1 MKIIPAQILVFL
13 LLAVGSGCAKTPPP
27 DIYLL
32 DSAAPSQLPGFEKG
46 IAVGVGPVE
55 LAPYLDRGQII
66 SRESATKLKASE
78 GHQWGEPLKAGFT
91 RVLMV
96 NLGLELDSNRIYEFP
111 TRQRRSLDYQVA
123 VDVLR
128 FDGALSGEVVLGVRW
143 TLLSGDGRRVLV
155 SKVSSIEESVR
166 QPSYES
172 FVIAQSRA
180 VVQLAREIADGV
192 SDQSATNNQ

>member
-1 MKIIPAQILVFL
+1 MKITLAPVLTFL
-13 LLAVGSGCAKTPPP
+13 LLAVGSGCAKTPAP

-32 DSAAPSQLPGFEKG
+32 DSAAPTHLPGFEKG

-123 VDVLR
+123 VDILR

-143 TLLSGDGRRVLV
+143 TLLSGDGKRVLV
-155 SKVSSIEESVR
+155 SKVSSIEEAVQ

-172 FVIAQSRA
+172 FVNAQSRA
-180 VVQLAREIADGV
+180 VVQLAREVADAV
-192 SDQSATNNQ
+192 RDQNTKDKQ

>member
-1 MKIIPAQILVFL
+1 MKITLAPVLTFL
-13 LLAVGSGCAKTPPP
+13 LLAVGSGCAKTPAP

-32 DSAAPSQLPGFEKG
+32 DSAAPTHLPGFEKG

-123 VDVLR
+123 VDILR

-143 TLLSGDGRRVLV
+143 TLLSGDGKRVLV
-155 SKVSSIEESVR
+155 SKVSSIEEAVQ

-172 FVIAQSRA
+172 FVNAQSRA
-180 VVQLAREIADGV
+180 VVQLAREVADGV
-192 SDQSATNNQ
+192 RDQNTKDKQ

>member
-1 MKIIPAQILVFL
+1 MKIALAPILAFL
-13 LLAVGSGCAKTPPP
+13 LMAVSSGCAKTPPP

-32 DSAAPSQLPGFEKG
+32 DSAAPTQLPGFEKG

-123 VDVLR
+123 VDILR
-128 FDGALSGEVVLGVRW
+128 FDGVLDGEVVLAVRW
-143 TLLSGDGRRVLV
+143 TLLSGDGKRVLL
-155 SKVSSIEESVR
+155 SKVSGIEETVP

-172 FVIAQSRA
+172 FVGAQSRA

-192 SDQSATNNQ
+192 RDQSTKDKQ

>member
-1 MKIIPAQILVFL
+1 MNITPAQILAFL
-13 LLAVGSGCAKTPPP
+13 LLAVASGCAKTPPP

-128 FDGALSGEVVLGVRW
+128 FDGVLDGEVVLAVRW
-143 TLLSGDGRRVLV
+143 TLLSGDGKRVLL
-155 SKVSSIEESVR
+155 SKVSGIEETVP
-166 QPSYES
+166 QPGYES
-172 FVIAQSRA
+172 FVGAQSRA

-192 SDQSATNNQ
+192 RDQSTKDKQ

>member
-1 MKIIPAQILVFL
+1 MKITLAPVLTFL
-13 LLAVGSGCAKTPPP
+13 LLAVGSGCAKTPAP

-32 DSAAPSQLPGFEKG
+32 DSAAPTHLPGFEKG

-78 GHQWGEPLKAGFT
+78 GHQWGEPLKAGFK

-111 TRQRRSLDYQVA
+111 TRPRRSLDYQVA
-123 VDVLR
+123 VDILR
-128 FDGALSGEVVLGVRW
+128 FDGVLDGEVVLAVRW
-143 TLLSGDGRRVLV
+143 TLLSGDGKRVLV
-155 SKVSSIEESVR
+155 SKVSSIEEAVQ

-172 FVIAQSRA
+172 FVNAQSRA
-180 VVQLAREIADGV
+180 VVQLAREVADGV
-192 SDQSATNNQ
+192 RDQNTKDKQ

>member
-1 MKIIPAQILVFL
+1 MKITPTQILAFL

-96 NLGLELDSNRIYEFP
+96 NLGLELDSNRIYEYP

-123 VDVLR
+123 LDVLR
-128 FDGALSGEVVLGVRW
+128 FDGALSSEIVLAVRW
-143 TLLSGDGRRVLV
+143 TLLSGDGKRVLV
-155 SKVSSIEESVR
+155 SKVSSIEETVHQS
-166 QPSYES
+166 SYES
-172 FVIAQSRA
+172 FVVAQSRA

-192 SDQSATNNQ
+192 RDQGTKDNQ

>member
-1 MKIIPAQILVFL
+1 
-13 LLAVGSGCAKTPPP
+13 
-27 DIYLL
+27 
-32 DSAAPSQLPGFEKG
+32 
-46 IAVGVGPVE
+46 
-55 LAPYLDRGQII
+55 
-66 SRESATKLKASE
+66 
-78 GHQWGEPLKAGFT
+78 
-91 RVLMV
+91 
-96 NLGLELDSNRIYEFP
+96 
-111 TRQRRSLDYQVA
+111 VA

>member
-1 MKIIPAQILVFL
+1 
-13 LLAVGSGCAKTPPP
+13 
-27 DIYLL
+27 
-32 DSAAPSQLPGFEKG
+32 
-46 IAVGVGPVE
+46 

>member
-1 MKIIPAQILVFL
+1 MKITLAPVLTFL
-13 LLAVGSGCAKTPPP
+13 LLAVGSGCAKTPAP

-32 DSAAPSQLPGFEKG
+32 DSAAPTHLPGFEKG

-91 RVLMV
+91 RVLVV

-155 SKVSSIEESVR
+155 SKVSSIEEAVR

-172 FVIAQSRA
+172 FVNAQSRA
-180 VVQLAREIADGV
+180 VVQLAREVADGV
-192 SDQSATNNQ
+192 RDQNTKDKQ

>member
-1 MKIIPAQILVFL
+1 MKITLAPVLTFL
-13 LLAVGSGCAKTPPP
+13 LLTVGSGCAKTPAP

-32 DSAAPSQLPGFEKG
+32 DSAAPTHLPGFEKG

-123 VDVLR
+123 VDILR
-128 FDGALSGEVVLGVRW
+128 FDGALSGEVVLAVRW
-143 TLLSGDGRRVLV
+143 TLLSGDGKRVLV
-155 SKVSSIEESVR
+155 SKVSSIEEAVQ

-172 FVIAQSRA
+172 FVNAQSRA
-180 VVQLAREIADGV
+180 VVKLAREVADGV
-192 SDQSATNNQ
+192 RDQNTKDKQ

>member
-1 MKIIPAQILVFL
+1 MKITPTQILAFL

-96 NLGLELDSNRIYEFP
+96 NLGLELDSNRIYEYP

-123 VDVLR
+123 LDVLR
-128 FDGALSGEVVLGVRW
+128 FDGALSGEIVLAVRW
-143 TLLSGDGRRVLV
+143 TLLSGDGKRVLV
-155 SKVSSIEESVR
+155 SKVSNIEETVQQS
-166 QPSYES
+166 SYES
-172 FVIAQSRA
+172 FVVAQSRA

-192 SDQSATNNQ
+192 RDQGAKNNQ

>member
-13 LLAVGSGCAKTPPP
+13 LLAIGSGCAKTPPP

>member
-1 MKIIPAQILVFL
+1 MKITPTQILAFL

-32 DSAAPSQLPGFEKG
+32 DSAALSQLPGFEKG

-96 NLGLELDSNRIYEFP
+96 NLGLELDSNRIYEYP

-123 VDVLR
+123 LDVLR
-128 FDGALSGEVVLGVRW
+128 FDGALSGEIVLAVRW
-143 TLLSGDGRRVLV
+143 TLLSGDGKRVLV
-155 SKVSSIEESVR
+155 SKVSNIEETVQQS
-166 QPSYES
+166 SYES
-172 FVIAQSRA
+172 FVVAQSRA

-192 SDQSATNNQ
+192 RDQGAKNNQ

>member
-1 MKIIPAQILVFL
+1 MVQGPPDD
-13 LLAVGSGCAKTPPP
+13 GCTKTPPP

-32 DSAAPSQLPGFEKG
+32 DSAAPTHLPGFEKG

-55 LAPYLDRGQII
+55 LAAYLDRSQII
-66 SRESATKLKASE
+66 SRESATKLNASE

-96 NLGLELDSNRIYEFP
+96 NMGLELDSNRIYEIP

-128 FDGALSGEVVLGVRW
+128 FDGTLSGKVVLGARW
-143 TLLSGDGRRVLV
+143 TLLSGDGKRILI
-155 SKVSSIEESVR
+155 SKVSSIEETVKA
-166 QPSYES
+166 PSYEA
-172 FVIAQSRA
+172 FVSAQSRA
-180 VVQLAREIADGV
+180 VVMLARDIADGV
-192 SDQSATNNQ
+192 KDQSTKSS